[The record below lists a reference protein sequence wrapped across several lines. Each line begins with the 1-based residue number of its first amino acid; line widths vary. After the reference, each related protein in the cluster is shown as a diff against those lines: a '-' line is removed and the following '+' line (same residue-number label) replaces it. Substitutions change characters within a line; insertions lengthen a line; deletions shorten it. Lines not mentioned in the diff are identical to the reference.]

1 MFRQSAQ
8 VRQFMGVCPQH
19 DILFGDLTPI
29 EHLNIFYDFKGGN
42 PAKKQQEIVD
52 LIRGLAKTCRLVVR
66 RQQAQA
72 VSCNCNV
79 CRV

>member
-1 MFRQSAQ
+1 MLTGLIEHSLGSARVFGYDMFRQSAQ

-29 EHLNIFYDFKGGN
+29 EHLNIFYDFKGGD

-52 LIRGLAKTCRLVVR
+52 LIRDVGLEED
-66 RQQAQA
+66 
-72 VSCNCNV
+72 
-79 CRV
+79 